1 MLNPV
6 KKEEADKIIQAV
18 RKLDNTNLALVSA
31 AVQNLLARQRM
42 DEKERCQQIDGPAA

>member
-1 MLNPV
+1 MLNST
-6 KKEEADKIIQAV
+6 KKKEADKIIQAV

-42 DEKERCQQIDGPAA
+42 DEQEARQLLNGPAV